1 MHSLSSIPIEWMAQ
15 PTERLVSPAHKQA
28 AMVGREDRTQSPNP
42 VQEPEGLRQGG
53 EDKMTDT
60 AERDVWKDRT
70 PKLDCDESRW
80 TSRQGGEVLFVGHG
94 DDNVIGANG
103 VDRLAE
109 ATVDD
114 SLADGGPSDV
124 LRDDVVEKAL
134 AGDAVCDRA
143 INFDIFESDR
153 LVLKLAH
160 VDERGPDF
168 VASRTQL
175 GGSSESI
182 NLFGGLHLG
191 ESQQDDRLE
200 ALLA

>member
-1 MHSLSSIPIEWMAQ
+1 
-15 PTERLVSPAHKQA
+15 
-28 AMVGREDRTQSPNP
+28 
-42 VQEPEGLRQGG
+42 
-53 EDKMTDT
+53 MTDT

-70 PKLDCDESRW
+70 LKLDRDESRW
-80 TSRQGGEVLFVGHG
+80 VSRQGGEALFVGHG

-109 ATVDD
+109 VTVDE
-114 SLADGGPSDV
+114 SVADGGPSDV
-124 LRDDVVEKAL
+124 LRDDVDETAL
-134 AGDAVCDRA
+134 AGDEVCERV

-168 VASRTQL
+168 VASGTQL
-175 GGSSESI
+175 GRNNEAI

-191 ESQQDDRLE
+191 EGQQDDRLE
-200 ALLA
+200 ALFG